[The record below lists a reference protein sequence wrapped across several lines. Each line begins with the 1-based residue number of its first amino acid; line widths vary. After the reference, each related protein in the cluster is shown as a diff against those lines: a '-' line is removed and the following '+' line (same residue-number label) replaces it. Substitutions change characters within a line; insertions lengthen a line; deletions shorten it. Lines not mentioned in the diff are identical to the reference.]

1 MLMKRANNVNLRS
14 GEEKAKKLS
23 YADATKHNSQ
33 GNHTGTNNNSNNS
46 VGKDTECMHC
56 GSTDHDLKTCPDITD
71 AQLGEILVQ
80 LTETGE
86 GTRVEGGMLSQSTA
100 TSGLRKNYL

>member
-1 MLMKRANNVNLRS
+1 MLMKRANNVNPRS

-56 GSTDHDLKTCPDITD
+56 I
-71 AQLGEILVQ
+71 
-80 LTETGE
+80 
-86 GTRVEGGMLSQSTA
+86 
-100 TSGLRKNYL
+100 N